1 MYRPSTYHISQASL
15 EYFANRFNAIQ
26 EYKNIR
32 WEYIQE
38 ETFDCDGFFI
48 DIHTGKT
55 IGFDW
60 EIRQSDAFSNGVF
73 KFPTLGQYE
82 RKIKKESIDLSIQS
96 DKEISSIIIAWH
108 DDFKKECLTSIS
120 LATDTSDKEDG
131 QIRYTSNFKIYHI
144 EDMLLF
150 KQMIATA
157 FKTGIKNHTVFNK
170 RKNYAK
176 INIGKYYHDM
186 DSTKCKFV
194 RDYKKNTQYKEFET
208 EEEAKKCNL
217 RPCKYCFSI
226 GE

>member
-26 EYKNIR
+26 EYKNVR

-48 DIHTGKT
+48 DICTGKT

-60 EIRQSDAFSNGVF
+60 EIRQNDAFSNGEF
-73 KFPTLGQYE
+73 NFPTLGQYE
-82 RKIKKESIDLSIQS
+82 RKIQKESIDLSIQS

-108 DDFKKECLTSIS
+108 DDFKKEDVTSMT
-120 LATDTSDKEDG
+120 LATDTSEKENG
-131 QIRYTSNFKIYHI
+131 HTRYTSNFKIYHI

-150 KQMIATA
+150 KKMIATA
-157 FKTGIKNHTVFNK
+157 LKTGIKNHTIFSD
-170 RKNYAK
+170 RKKYAK
-176 INIGKYYHDM
+176 INAGKFYHDM
-186 DSTKCKFV
+186 DSQKCKFV
-194 RDYKKNTQYKEFET
+194 REYQRDIRYAEFAT
-208 EEEAKKCNL
+208 EDEAKKFNL
-217 RPCKYCFSI
+217 SPCKYCFNI